1 MYNGKTGGL
10 CPNVGYKGAVGTWGD
25 THPLGVV
32 EQCSEGVLGQG
43 TEWEKASIERR
54 GQTGVY
60 PQFDSAYIHE
70 GTIATCGNKTES
82 WERAREQRTKGRR

>member
-1 MYNGKTGGL
+1 MVKRA
-10 CPNVGYKGAVGTWGD
+10 GYAQTWGTRVLWGLRE
-25 THPLGVV
+25 THTPLGVV
-32 EQCSEGVLGQG
+32 ERCSEGVLGQG

-82 WERAREQRTKGRR
+82 WERAQEQRTKGRR